1 MDTETRDR
9 QKHRETEP
17 CSEVM
22 QHSEMPPNV
31 KHTQTH
37 GRVSFKQTNSLRSF
51 SLVTKPGPGVTLAL
65 KLTQLVAKGM
75 IYSGFHTPCAG
86 LKLALCLKSPL

>member
-75 IYSGFHTPCAG
+75 IYSGFHTPCTG